1 MPQARL
7 ELWGFGKEADSY
19 RRLIA
24 KWKLGNHVFVKGF
37 AYDVTA
43 VFQRAAFSVVTSKSE
58 AFSMA
63 ILESLAV
70 GTPVISYHCP
80 YGPIDLIQHDK
91 NGIAVEPND
100 VKCLAKAMITLFH
113 NQKKCETFSRE
124 ALKSA
129 EKYSRKT
136 IAQKW
141 VQVFDEALIQK
152 NRRVKLQNM
161 TASFTHLIYVPEEK
175 KLIIQGELDLQQNQS
190 IGEMHNYFRVQL
202 RMRKEKRLA
211 DLYYSLDYSWV
222 TNDKIIFYASIN
234 SFPTCSPGLWAF
246 LLEITCLN
254 ECKFVTIKGKR
265 LQQYESRAITIG
277 KLKFK
282 FCIREN
288 GVFVKVPRS
297 PRKERFH
304 FRAYRL
310 NLTENYKQRLKTYRE
325 KVKRLKL

>member
-1 MPQARL
+1 M
-7 ELWGFGKEADSY
+7 
-19 RRLIA
+19 
-24 KWKLGNHVFVKGF
+24 
-37 AYDVTA
+37 
-43 VFQRAAFSVVTSKSE
+43 
-58 AFSMA
+58 
-63 ILESLAV
+63 
-70 GTPVISYHCP
+70 
-80 YGPIDLIQHDK
+80 
-91 NGIAVEPND
+91 
-100 VKCLAKAMITLFH
+100 
-113 NQKKCETFSRE
+113 
-124 ALKSA
+124 
-129 EKYSRKT
+129 
-136 IAQKW
+136 
-141 VQVFDEALIQK
+141 
-152 NRRVKLQNM
+152 
-161 TASFTHLIYVPEEK
+161 
-175 KLIIQGELDLQQNQS
+175 
-190 IGEMHNYFRVQL
+190 
-202 RMRKEKRLA
+202 
-211 DLYYSLDYSWV
+211 

-282 FCIREN
+282 FCVREN